1 MTVKLVR
8 LKNGEDIIAD
18 LKEVVDSENTKTI
31 AAIQFDT
38 PFMVGIDE
46 PTENMFVDESES
58 GTKITTPRIR
68 FFPWA
73 PLSRDRI
80 LYIDPSQIVCI
91 YDPYQQILEQYEKL
105 VEAMNHGGGN
115 DGNGGISTTEIF
127 ASEGDTSEGSE

>member
-18 LKEVVDSENTKTI
+18 LKEVVDNDNKSI
-31 AAIQFDT
+31 AALQFDT

-46 PTENMFVDESES
+46 PAENMFSDGSEG

-73 PLSRDRI
+73 PLSRDRV

-91 YDPYQQILEQYEKL
+91 YDPYQQVLEQYEKL

-115 DGNGGISTTEIF
+115 DGDGGVSTTDLFPSESDP
-127 ASEGDTSEGSE
+127 SEGKG

>member
-18 LKEVVDSENTKTI
+18 LKEVVDSVDAKTI

-46 PTENMFVDESES
+46 PTENMFVDESEG

-91 YDPYQQILEQYEKL
+91 YDPYQQILDQYEKL
-105 VEAMNHGGGN
+105 VETMNHGGGN
-115 DGNGGISTTEIF
+115 DGDGAGSTTDLFVSESNS
-127 ASEGDTSEGSE
+127 SEG